1 MNKRIDSKQTN
12 ENWRKKEIADEAKL
26 EIGISRM
33 NLSLCVILCLRLH
46 LHRLHLQ
53 MKLRH

>member
-12 ENWRKKEIADEAKL
+12 ENWRKKEIADEATL